1 MLDDQ
6 CEEVRVLEE
15 ILGNQE
21 WLTELNNCA
30 STVKDDLSLEIE
42 EGRMRNC
49 ENKNK
54 VSRYKTYLPHY
65 KTQRCFLHSS
75 PIQ

>member
-42 EGRMRNC
+42 EEIGRAH
-49 ENKNK
+49 
-54 VSRYKTYLPHY
+54 V
-65 KTQRCFLHSS
+65 
-75 PIQ
+75 